1 VELKKSG
8 NGLGEKRTCSMAS
21 GKKYRI
27 EFAPAATRQLEK
39 LPRDI
44 QVRLSRKIDT
54 LAERPRPEGVKKLEG
69 DASVY
74 RIPVGN
80 YRVIYSIQDKL
91 LLVLVLTLGKRADV
105 YR

>member
-39 LPRDI
+39 LPRDV

-54 LAERPRPEGVKKLEG
+54 LAERPRPEGVKSSKVTLVCIG
-69 DASVY
+69 FGSATTASSTQFKT
-74 RIPVGN
+74 N
-80 YRVIYSIQDKL
+80 CFWSWS
-91 LLVLVLTLGKRADV
+91 
-105 YR
+105 